1 MLTWKPSCNFFFSSP
16 QTTVSSS
23 QDSTSGSSLRRQQTY
38 PPSSSQYRLQ
48 EAVSFTSAP
57 SLYTYPSSAPRAME
71 QLLVHGSS
79 PSVRSPAGP
88 YAPGLIP
95 KEPVNGV
102 VHGLPAHYQQHF
114 PSHPYVG
121 PNTSTTRGSGTYSGY
136 QISPGIVSQYPYIW
150 DLLWKTPWGVVTTFS
165 DFPLAVETAATITAI
180 TYLIE
185 LF

>member
-1 MLTWKPSCNFFFSSP
+1 MFL

-48 EAVSFTSAP
+48 EAVSFTNAP
-57 SLYTYPSSAPRAME
+57 GLYSYPGSAPRSME

-79 PSVRSPAGP
+79 PSVHASVGP

-95 KEPVNGV
+95 KEPVSGV
-102 VHGLPAHYQQHF
+102 VHGLSHYQQHF
-114 PSHPYVG
+114 PAHPYVG

-136 QISPGIVSQYPYIW
+136 QLSPARVPQYPYIW
-150 DLLWKTPWGVVTTFS
+150 GSPRRTEWGTATTSS
-165 DFPLAVETAATITAI
+165 DFPLAVETAATLTAI

>member
-1 MLTWKPSCNFFFSSP
+1 MFL

-23 QDSTSGSSLRRQQTY
+23 QDSTRGSSLRRQQTY
-38 PPSSSQYRLQ
+38 PPSSQYRLQ

-57 SLYTYPSSAPRAME
+57 GLYPYPGSGPRTME

-79 PSVRSPAGP
+79 PSVHTSAGP
-88 YAPGLIP
+88 YAAGLIP
-95 KEPVNGV
+95 NEPVSSV

-114 PSHPYVG
+114 PAHPYVG

-136 QISPGIVSQYPYIW
+136 QLNPGRVPQYPYIW
-150 DLLWKTPWGVVTTFS
+150 GLPWRAEWGITTTSS
-165 DFPLAVETAATITAI
+165 DFSLAVKTAATLTAI